1 MSTPI
6 PTWFDTPE
14 RRSLLMQVARLWDG
28 TPFFANSCAPGRD
41 GGVDCVNL
49 QNALY
54 ATCACIPWQRIE
66 RNAMDASQHDRTRS
80 PLIEAFETWPD
91 LKARFTRLPDCDP
104 DELLPGD
111 ALCLRNGHVPYH
123 GATMLIAGEIIHVL
137 DPVGVHRMQLRAM
150 VRGQSILGRLEAVFR
165 PHP

>member
-1 MSTPI
+1 V
-6 PTWFDTPE
+6 PTWFDTAE

-49 QNALY
+49 LNAIY
-54 ATCACIPWQRIE
+54 STCGCIPRQRIP
-66 RNAMDASQHDRTRS
+66 RHAMDASHHDRVRS

-91 LKARFTRLPDCDP
+91 LAERFGRLTDLSPDA
-104 DELLPGD
+104 LLPGD
-111 ALCLRNGHVPYH
+111 ALCFRNGHVPYH
-123 GATMLIAGEIIHVL
+123 GAVMLIAGEILHVINT
-137 DPVGVHRMQLRAM
+137 PVGVHRMQLRATI
-150 VRGQSILGRLEAVFR
+150 RGHKILGRLEAVFR